1 MRAALSLLLV
11 ALSAVYLHAAE
22 APLDVPASSLTFMG
36 HATLHDFHGQAQAFQ
51 GHAEVDAA
59 DPNLVRHAVI
69 DLAADRLTTFQ
80 TTRDK
85 NMRAWLHV
93 DSEPEIRFDLTKLT
107 RLIGDPAHATANSP
121 ATFAVQGNFTL
132 NHVTKP
138 LNARVSGWRSGRQL
152 VVDGKTTI
160 DTTQFGLPIITQFV
174 LTVDKNVDVA
184 FHLVFDLPPG
194 MQSSRAP

>member
-1 MRAALSLLLV
+1 
-11 ALSAVYLHAAE
+11 
-22 APLDVPASSLTFMG
+22 
-36 HATLHDFHGQAQAFQ
+36 
-51 GHAEVDAA
+51 
-59 DPNLVRHAVI
+59 
-69 DLAADRLTTFQ
+69 
-80 TTRDK
+80 
-85 NMRAWLHV
+85 
-93 DSEPEIRFDLTKLT
+93 
-107 RLIGDPAHATANSP
+107 
-121 ATFAVQGNFTL
+121 
-132 NHVTKP
+132 VTKP